1 MNRLL
6 WLLFLTL
13 NVSTWLVSRLA
24 WMSGWCF
31 DAQGW
36 LAAGAGAVALALIG
50 RGFRSKRDLLL
61 LVIGL
66 LAGQWPVWSRYLAI
80 AVWRTRGFAP

>member
-24 WMSGWCF
+24 WMSGWYF

-66 LAGQWPVWSRYLAI
+66 LVGQWPVWSRYLAL
-80 AVWRTRGFAP
+80 AAWRARGFAP